1 MNINNLV
8 SNLNFRK
15 VIFLILIVL
24 AANFLLHEI
33 LFWSYFHKFQQ
44 VTKNFDKQF
53 VQDQQS
59 IHNKIVEME
68 NGSDK
73 WSKEFDKQQ
82 DEFDKAVDKRMKEN
96 MDYIQNSQ
104 KQMTN
109 QQQIF
114 DKKFAEMPDK
124 MWEAHK
130 EFARASL
137 DAFSKEGK
145 QMADIRAKQFKFDNE
160 HDNYRKFQ
168 DKLIRENK
176 NKQSWEEARIR
187 YHDLHGVWLPTYETA
202 FNKTKS

>member
-8 SNLNFRK
+8 SNLNFK
-15 VIFLILIVL
+15 KAIFLILIVL
-24 AANFLLHEI
+24 IANWLLHEI
-33 LFWSYFHKFQQ
+33 FFWSYIHEFQQ

-59 IHNKIVEME
+59 IHNKIAEME
-68 NGSDK
+68 NGSDT

-104 KQMTN
+104 KQMTD

-130 EFARASL
+130 EFGRKSL
-137 DAFSKEGK
+137 DEFAEEGK
-145 QMADIRAKQFKFDNE
+145 HMADKRFEQFKIDNAR
-160 HDNYRKFQ
+160 DNYRTLQ
-168 DKLIRENK
+168 DKLKRENK
-176 NKQSWEEARIR
+176 DKQNWNDARIR
-187 YHDLHGVWLPTYETA
+187 YHDIHGVWLPTYETA
-202 FNKTKS
+202 FNKAKL